1 MNPQKRFRETTYRK
15 RLRVE
20 NFTNTIEISV
30 KNLHS
35 KKIRLSLFTNNYLT
49 TKPMRRKVTLKQIA
63 KELDVSIS
71 TVSKSLRDSPEISE
85 DTRLKV
91 QAFAKL
97 YNYKPNLI
105 ALSLKNKKTKTIGI
119 IIPEIVHHF
128 FATVISGIEH
138 VANENGYNVIVTLS
152 DESFDKEVINMEMLA
167 NGSID
172 GFIMSLSKETQHKKD
187 FHHITEVINQGMPVV
202 MFDRVTNDIL
212 CDKVIIDDNLAAY
225 EAVQSLIDNGFKKIA
240 LITTVDY
247 VSVGKLRTDG
257 YIKALKTNNIEI
269 NPELIIK
276 IEDIDN
282 CEFQIEELVS
292 NKELDAIF
300 AVNELF
306 AVTAIKAA
314 KKTNMKVPE
323 DISIIG
329 FTDGIISKYSSPSI
343 TTVSQNGIKMGGKA
357 AKMLIDRLEA
367 EQEDDEHYK
376 TEVIETHLVVRES
389 TPTL

>member
-1 MNPQKRFRETTYRK
+1 MK
-15 RLRVE
+15 
-20 NFTNTIEISV
+20 
-30 KNLHS
+30 
-35 KKIRLSLFTNNYLT
+35 
-49 TKPMRRKVTLKQIA
+49 RKVTLKQIA

-71 TVSKSLRDSPEISE
+71 TVSKSLRDSSEISE

-138 VANENGYNVIVTLS
+138 VANERGYNVIVCLS

-172 GFIMSLSKETQHKKD
+172 GFIMSLSKETQQRKD
-187 FHHITEVINQGMPVV
+187 FHHISEVINQGMPVV
-202 MFDRVTNDIL
+202 MFDRVTNDVL

-225 EAVQSLIDNGFKKIA
+225 QAVESLINNGMKKIG

-247 VSVGKLRTDG
+247 VSVGKLRTEG
-257 YIKALKTNNIEI
+257 YVKALLSNGIPINNDFIV
-269 NPELIIK
+269 K

-282 CEFQIEELVS
+282 CSNQIEELLTK
-292 NKELDAIF
+292 NDLDSVF

-306 AVTAIKAA
+306 AVTAIKTA
-314 KKTNMKVPE
+314 KRLQMKVPE
-323 DISIIG
+323 DVAIIG
-329 FTDGIISKYSSPSI
+329 FTDGIISNYSSPSI
-343 TTVSQNGIKMGGKA
+343 TTVSQNGIKMGNKA
-357 AKMLIDRLEA
+357 AQMLIERLESEDEEN
-367 EQEDDEHYK
+367 EQYI
-376 TEVIETHLVVRES
+376 TEVIETHLVQRES
-389 TPTL
+389 TPILK

>member
-1 MNPQKRFRETTYRK
+1 MNDFETPTENVFVLKTFLNIQIFKGKISIYGNKIYLYLKIIFIRFLMK
-15 RLRVE
+15 
-20 NFTNTIEISV
+20 
-30 KNLHS
+30 
-35 KKIRLSLFTNNYLT
+35 
-49 TKPMRRKVTLKQIA
+49 RKVTLKQIA

-85 DTRLKV
+85 DTRQKV

-138 VANENGYNVIVTLS
+138 VANEHGYNVIVTLS

-172 GFIMSLSKETQHKKD
+172 GFILSLSKETQHKKD
-187 FHHITEVINQGMPVV
+187 FHHIAEVINQGMPVV
-202 MFDRVTNDIL
+202 MFDRVTSDIL
-212 CDKVIIDDNLAAY
+212 CDKVIIDDNAAAFD
-225 EAVQSLIDNGFKKIA
+225 AVQSLINNDFKKIA

-257 YIKALKTNNIEI
+257 YIKALRTNDRKVDEN
-269 NPELIIK
+269 LILK

-282 CEFQIEELVS
+282 CDGPIEKLMAEQ
-292 NKELDAIF
+292 KPDAVF

-314 KKTNMKVPE
+314 KKLGINVPE
-323 DISIIG
+323 DVSVIG

-357 AKMLIDRLEA
+357 AKMLIERLES
-367 EQEDDEHYK
+367 EDEEDEHYK